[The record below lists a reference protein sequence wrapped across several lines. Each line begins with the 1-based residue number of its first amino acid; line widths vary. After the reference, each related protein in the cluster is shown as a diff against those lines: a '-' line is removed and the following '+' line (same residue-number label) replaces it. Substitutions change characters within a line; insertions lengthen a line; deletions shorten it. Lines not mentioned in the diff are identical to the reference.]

1 MLQEFR
7 VHNFKSL
14 INVVFRPHNTNL
26 LLGENNSGKTNLC
39 HALQFVSD
47 SSQRSLSLCADSV
60 GGRFGMTNFALHKST
75 VEFYVKADV
84 PFENESLTFEYKL
97 VISPPRQGV
106 ADTDV
111 RLNREVLRV
120 TGGGFDKT
128 VLFDN
133 KAGRVQ
139 VLNEKEFLEGNK
151 SYGETTAPTDTTIL
165 QRLYDPN
172 TNSRSNC
179 FRHYLN
185 AWIYYDLSPMAMR
198 GYTHKPGE
206 FVIAPDGSNLASVL
220 YTLKTSNEREYRDL
234 LKVVQQME
242 PQLDLIN
249 FFGGSDNNVF
259 MVFEDHDRNT
269 LPAGNASSGT
279 LRFLALAYILL
290 IQPRGILSPLC
301 VIEEPENGL
310 YVSFLKT
317 LFEMADSAPSRSQL
331 IFTSHA
337 PYFIDLFDEYLNGV
351 FVLSRQKE
359 HTAISQPDIDDVKR
373 RLENFPLGEQ
383 HFREM
388 LG

>member
-14 INVVFRPHNTNL
+14 INVVFQPQNTNL
-26 LLGENNSGKTNLC
+26 LLGINNSGKTNLC
-39 HALQFVSD
+39 QALQFVAA
-47 SSQRSLSLCADSV
+47 SSQHSLSLCADSV
-60 GGRFGMTNFALHKST
+60 GGRFGMTNFALNESM

-84 PFENESLTFEYKL
+84 PFEKESLTFEYRF
-97 VISPPRQGV
+97 VISPPRHGA
-106 ADTDV
+106 ADTEV
-111 RLNREVLRV
+111 RLHREALRV

-128 VLFDN
+128 ALFDN
-133 KAGRVQ
+133 KSGRVQ
-139 VLNEKEFLEGNK
+139 VLNEKEYLEGKK
-151 SYGETTAPTDTTIL
+151 SYDETTAPTETTIL

-179 FRHYLN
+179 FRQYLN

-206 FVIAPDGSNLASVL
+206 YIVAQNGGNLASVL
-220 YTLKTSNEREYRDL
+220 YALKTSNERDYREL
-234 LKVVQQME
+234 LKIVQKIE
-242 PQLDLIN
+242 PRLDLIN

-259 MVFEDHDRNT
+259 MVFEDSDRNA

-301 VIEEPENGL
+301 IIEEPENGL
-310 YVSFLKT
+310 YVNFLKAM
-317 LFEMADSAPSRSQL
+317 FEMVESATTRSQL

-337 PYFIDLFDEYLNGV
+337 PYFIDLFDECVNGI
-351 FVLSRQKE
+351 FVLNRRKE
-359 HTAISQPDIDDVKR
+359 HTEILQPDVEEVKR
-373 RLENFPLGEQ
+373 RLEDYPLGEQ